1 MKKRAFT
8 LVEIIIVVILFWL
21 LSWVILKVYTTIT
34 QVSFRIGQ
42 DKQLAKESLVLE
54 QVLDNISQTAT
65 IDFNKYT
72 KQQAGGNS
80 NVDLLIKNNWITNIL
95 YLTWWN
101 WTGTSITSTWDCA
114 ETTILEDLEKYEAF
128 LTWTKNKEGYI
139 PCQLI
144 LTKEWE
150 EPVTLLGDWW
160 FQVSNVTFKVIPYLS
175 SVEVIRRL
183 WNEEFDQSKIPPQ
196 WKPGFW
202 ILWAVYSEFY
212 HPKKWSTNS
221 ILPIQFF
228 YGLKWATKS
237 IYDLD

>member
-54 QVLDNISQTAT
+54 QVLDNIAQTAT
-65 IDFNKYT
+65 IDYDKYKKQVEGIPGADVLIDNK
-72 KQQAGGNS
+72 G
-80 NVDLLIKNNWITNIL
+80 ITDVL

-101 WTGTSITSTWDCA
+101 WTGTSISSTWDCA
-114 ETTILEDLEKYEAF
+114 ETTILEDLEKYEEF
-128 LTWTKNKEGYI
+128 LSWTKNKEGYI

-144 LTKEWE
+144 LSKEWE
-150 EPVTLLGDWW
+150 EPIILLGDWG
-160 FQVSNVTFKVIPYLS
+160 FQVSNVTFKIIPYLS
-175 SVEVIRRL
+175 SVEIIDRL
-183 WNEEFDQSKIPPQ
+183 WKEGADLSKIPPQ

-212 HPKKWSTNS
+212 HPKKWATNS
-221 ILPIQFF
+221 IIPIQFF